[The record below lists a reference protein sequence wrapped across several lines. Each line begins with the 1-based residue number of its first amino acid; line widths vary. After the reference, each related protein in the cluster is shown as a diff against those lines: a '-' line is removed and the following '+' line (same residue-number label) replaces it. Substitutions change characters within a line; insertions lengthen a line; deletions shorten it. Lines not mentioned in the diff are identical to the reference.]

1 MTQQK
6 KIPVK
11 YFLYGMAIT
20 ALLIVSVF
28 YFLWKKEAEE
38 EKLLKAKGIK
48 TNAWVLSLRA
58 QTSNRRKG
66 QKMAYQHF
74 MEVAVFTDT
83 GTAKPVTADTAISKA
98 TSGPDMV
105 DKLFNK
111 MHSTDKP
118 MGDYITISIPV
129 HAVAFKKY
137 KVDDKVKI
145 VYLKE
150 DPSVARLQEELQ

>member
-1 MTQQK
+1 MAQN

-11 YFLYGMAIT
+11 YFYYGMAIT
-20 ALLIVSVF
+20 ALLIGGVF
-28 YFLWKKEAEE
+28 YFLWQKEAGE
-38 EKLLKAKGIK
+38 EKLLKEKGIK
-48 TNAWVLSLRA
+48 SDAWVLSLKE
-58 QTSNRRKG
+58 QSSNRKKG

-83 GTAKPVTADTAISKA
+83 AAAKPVTTDTAVAKA
-98 TSGPDMV
+98 KNGPDMV

-118 MGDYITISIPV
+118 IGDYTTISIPI
-129 HAVAFKKY
+129 HGVAYKKY

-150 DPSVARLQEELQ
+150 DPTVARLQEEL

>member
-1 MTQQK
+1 MAQK

-20 ALLIVSVF
+20 ALLIGGLF
-28 YFLWKKEAEE
+28 YFLWQKEAGE
-38 EKLLKAKGIK
+38 EKLLKEKGIK
-48 TNAWVLSLRA
+48 ADAWVVSLHA

-66 QKMAYQHF
+66 QKTVYQHF

-83 GTAKPVTADTAISKA
+83 AAAKPVTTDTAVTKA
-98 TSGPDMV
+98 KNGPDMV
-105 DKLFNK
+105 EKLFNK

-118 MGDYITISIPV
+118 MGNYTTISIPIHV
-129 HAVAFKKY
+129 MAYKKY
-137 KVDDKVKI
+137 KTDDKVKI

-150 DPSVARLQEELQ
+150 DPSVARLQEEL